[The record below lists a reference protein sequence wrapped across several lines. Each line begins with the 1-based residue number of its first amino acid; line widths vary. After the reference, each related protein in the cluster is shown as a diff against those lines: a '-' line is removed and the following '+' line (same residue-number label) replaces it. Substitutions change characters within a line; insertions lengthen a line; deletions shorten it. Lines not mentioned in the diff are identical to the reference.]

1 MIFIMSITI
10 IYSGKLFRYVLRAER
25 MIKRLTQAQLAEII
39 YVHEKYIGRIETGKQ
54 NITVKMFNKLANALN
69 IDVCRLL

>member
-39 YVHEKYIGRIETGKQ
+39 YVHEKYIGRIETVSK
-54 NITVKMFNKLANALN
+54 I
-69 IDVCRLL
+69 